1 MDLNLLNK
9 FKSTEDINRI
19 FSRMDK
25 QMETTNTE
33 DIISGIIEYQFM
45 DLMDGLRLNKA
56 ELIAGRAIKFN
67 VTDSRYKYL
76 FKESEKLLNLSE
88 KAILHL
94 GVTDIFEKTIKD
106 KAKDGTNENMKKIEK
121 SISMRTKSIFVR
133 GDGYPKQLVEFAKK
147 LYSKFDTDIEG
158 AFGFTYSQ
166 CQSMII
172 YIYNYY
178 CKKTEELKDSFEKK
192 VESPI
197 LNNGYWCNPNHA
209 MPSISE
215 GYVYRVEKKELYD
228 KFGEDVVENIISYLR
243 VSLGNENKSFNNIDD
258 FNILYS
264 KPIVDFGEYIYMP
277 LPINTIQNLPKLF
290 HYEFVAN
297 SKISKEARAS
307 YTKWR
312 GDLIEEL
319 TAEYLN
325 RLFDKKSVYT
335 SLYYFDNN
343 ERFESDV
350 TVQVEDT
357 TLLCECKSKILVLNS
372 LKGKLES
379 IENDFHDAIG
389 KAYEQA
395 IRTQKWIMDEKKFI
409 LGKDKANSREINLNK
424 TKQNFK
430 LCIVAENFGWIA
442 SNISDYIK
450 VEDKKDLPLVLNIY
464 DLDIITKEVGDYKEF
479 IKYLE
484 FRNKYQDEVA
494 FIDELEMFCAFKDEA
509 FEDKQD
515 EEVDKVFI
523 NGFTEVLDEKYGNE
537 SEKFLT
543 NYTV

>member
-1 MDLNLLNK
+1 
-9 FKSTEDINRI
+9 
-19 FSRMDK
+19 
-25 QMETTNTE
+25 
-33 DIISGIIEYQFM
+33 M
-45 DLMDGLRLNKA
+45 DLMDDLRLNKA

-67 VTDSRYKYL
+67 VTDSKYEYL
-76 FKESEKLLNLSE
+76 FKESENLLNLAE
-88 KAILHL
+88 KAILYL
-94 GVTDIFEKTIKD
+94 GFTDIFEKTIK
-106 KAKDGTNENMKKIEK
+106 AKDSSDEDKKKIEK

-133 GDGYPKQLVEFAKK
+133 GDGYPKQLVEFANR
-147 LYSKFDTDIEG
+147 LYSEFDTDIKDV
-158 AFGFTYSQ
+158 FGFTYSQ

-178 CKKTEELKDSFEKK
+178 CKKTEDLKDSFEKK
-192 VESPI
+192 VESPM
-197 LNNGYWCNPNHA
+197 LNQGYFCNPNYG

-215 GYVYRVEKKELYD
+215 GHVYRVEKKELYD
-228 KFGEDVVENIISYLR
+228 KFGEDIVENIISYLS
-243 VSLGNENKSFNNIDD
+243 VGLGNENKSFNNIDD

-297 SKISKEARAS
+297 KKISKEARAN
-307 YTKWR
+307 YTQWR

-325 RLFDKKSVYT
+325 RLFKKKSVYT
-335 SLYYFDNN
+335 SLYYFDKG

-350 TVQVEDT
+350 TVQVKDT

-379 IENDFHDAIG
+379 IEKDFQDAIG

-395 IRTQKWIMDEKKFI
+395 IRTEKWIMD
-409 LGKDKANSREINLNK
+409 GKEFELDQAKGSSKVVNLNK

-464 DLDIITKEVGDYKEF
+464 DLDIITKEVKDYKEF

-509 FEDKQD
+509 FKDNKD
-515 EEVDKVFI
+515 EEIDKVFI
-523 NGFTEVLDEKYGNE
+523 DGFTEALDGKYGNE
-537 SEKFLT
+537 SKKFLT
-543 NYTV
+543 NYTL

>member
-1 MDLNLLNK
+1 MDLNLLDK
-9 FKSTEDINRI
+9 FKVTEDIKRI
-19 FSRMDK
+19 YSRMDK
-25 QMETTNTE
+25 RMKNNNTE

-45 DLMDGLRLNKA
+45 DLMDELRLNKA
-56 ELIAGRAIKFN
+56 ELVAGRVIKFN
-67 VTDSRYKYL
+67 VTDSKYTYL
-76 FKESEKLLNLSE
+76 FKESEELLNLAE
-88 KAILHL
+88 KAILYL
-94 GVTDIFEKTIKD
+94 GVTDIFEKTIN
-106 KAKDGTNENMKKIEK
+106 AKDSSDEDKKKIEK
-121 SISMRTKSIFVR
+121 SISMRTKNIFVR
-133 GDGYPKQLVEFAKK
+133 GDGYPKQLVEFANR
-147 LYSKFDTDIEG
+147 LYSEFDTDIKE

-178 CKKTEELKDSFEKK
+178 CEKTEDLKDSFEKI
-192 VESPI
+192 VESPV
-197 LNNGYWCNPNHA
+197 LNEKYLCNPDYG
-209 MPSISE
+209 MTSISE

-228 KFGEDVVENIISYLR
+228 KFGEDIVENIISYLS
-243 VSLGNENKSFNNIDD
+243 VGLGNENKSFNNIDD

-264 KPIVDFGEYIYMP
+264 KPIVDFGEYIYIP

-297 SKISKEARAS
+297 KKIIKKARAN
-307 YTKWR
+307 YTQWR
-312 GDLIEEL
+312 GNLIEEL
-319 TAEYLN
+319 TAKYLN
-325 RLFDKKSVYT
+325 RLFNKKNVYT
-335 SLYYFDNN
+335 SLYYFDNG

-350 TVQVEDT
+350 TVQVKDT

-379 IENDFHDAIG
+379 IEKDFKDAIG

-395 IRTQKWIMDEKKFI
+395 IRTEKWIMDGKKFE
-409 LGKDKANSREINLNK
+409 LDQAKGSSKEINLNK
-424 TKQNFK
+424 TRQNFK

-464 DLDIITKEVGDYKEF
+464 DLDIITKEVKDYEEF

-494 FIDELEMFCAFKDEA
+494 FIDELEMFCVFKDEA
-509 FEDKQD
+509 FKDNKD
-515 EEVDKVFI
+515 EEIDKVFI
-523 NGFTEVLDEKYGNE
+523 NGFTEALDKKYGNE
-537 SEKFLT
+537 SKKFLT
-543 NYTV
+543 NYTL

>member
-1 MDLNLLNK
+1 MNLNLLDK
-9 FKSTEDINRI
+9 FKSSEDIKKI
-19 FSRMDK
+19 YSRMDRV
-25 QMETTNTE
+25 METTNTE

-45 DLMDGLRLNKA
+45 DLMDDLRLNKA

-67 VTDSRYKYL
+67 VTDSKYTYL
-76 FKESEKLLNLSE
+76 FKESEKLLNLAE
-88 KAILHL
+88 KAILYL
-94 GVTDIFEKTIKD
+94 GVTDIFEKTIK
-106 KAKDGTNENMKKIEK
+106 AKDSSDEDKKKIEK

-133 GDGYPKQLVEFAKK
+133 GDGYPKQLVEFSNR
-147 LYSKFDTDIEG
+147 LYSEFDTDIKD

-178 CKKTEELKDSFEKK
+178 CNKTEYLKNSFEKI

-197 LNNGYWCNPNHA
+197 FNAKYLYNPDYCMH
-209 MPSISE
+209 SISE
-215 GYVYRVEKKELYD
+215 GYVYRVEKKELYNE
-228 KFGEDVVENIISYLR
+228 FGEDIVKNIISYLS
-243 VSLGNENKSFNNIDD
+243 VGLGNENKSFNNIDD

-297 SKISKEARAS
+297 KKINKDARDN

-312 GDLIEEL
+312 GYLVEEL
-319 TAEYLN
+319 TAEYLD
-325 RLFDKKSVYT
+325 RLFKKESIYT
-335 SLYYFDNN
+335 SLYYFDKG
-343 ERFESDV
+343 ERFEADV
-350 TVQVEDT
+350 TVQVKDT
-357 TLLCECKSKILVLNS
+357 TLLCECKSKILVLSS

-379 IENDFHDAIG
+379 IEKDFKDAIG
-389 KAYEQA
+389 KAYDQA
-395 IRTQKWIMDEKKFI
+395 IRTEKWIMDKKKFE
-409 LGKDKANSREINLNK
+409 LDQAKGSSKMINLNK

-464 DLDIITKEVGDYKEF
+464 DLDIITKEVKNYKEF

-484 FRNKYQDEVA
+484 FRNKYQDKVA
-494 FIDELEMFCAFKDEA
+494 FIDELEMFCAFKYKALKDY
-509 FEDKQD
+509 EDK
-515 EEVDKVFI
+515 EIDKVFI
-523 NGFTEVLDEKYGNE
+523 HVFMEELDEKYGNE
-537 SEKFLT
+537 SEIFLT
-543 NYTV
+543 NCTL